1 MKLLLVDDSRLLSEG
16 LQNLLTAHGFE
27 IAGIASNG
35 GEAVRMSEDLKP
47 DLILMDLRMPGHDGL
62 ISTRLIKARW
72 PEIKIIILT
81 ISDND
86 NDLFD
91 AIKAGADGYLLK
103 SMSGEDLVS
112 AIKNLEKGISPIS
125 PVLTSRVLSEFSKL
139 STGSNPSSKKSIQ
152 PQSQK
157 SALANLTERQIQVL
171 RLVAKGMTYKEIARS
186 LSISERTVR
195 YHMSEMIHRLHL
207 QNRNQVLAYAARL
220 GLDLEP

>member
-139 STGSNPSSKKSIQ
+139 STGSNPSTKKSTQ

-207 QNRNQVLAYAARL
+207 QNRSQVLAYAARL